1 LAAGDGTVERA
12 GPFSTYGNYVK
23 LRHANGYETA
33 YAHMLRTAVR
43 AGMRVHQG
51 QIIGYVGET
60 GRATGPH
67 LHYEV
72 LHAGQQVNPMS
83 LRVPNGRNLT
93 GRALELFMIER
104 ERIDTVRLQRDQES
118 PGAESAVTQVFDT
131 RGASAP

>member
-1 LAAGDGTVERA
+1 MSRV
-12 GPFSTYGNYVK
+12 
-23 LRHANGYETA
+23 
-33 YAHMLRTAVR
+33 AVR
-43 AGMRVHQG
+43 AGARVRQG

-72 LHAGQQVNPMS
+72 LRGGQQVNPMS

-104 ERIDTVRLQRDQES
+104 ERIDTIRLQRDREA
-118 PGAESAVTQVFDT
+118 PGAAESAVTQVSDT
-131 RGASAP
+131 HPARVP